1 MRGNEGAEM
10 KKAVWIA
17 LMVALMLGP
26 AALGLS
32 QPYRDNLVLPANEI
46 YQKMLGYALDKEFEK
61 VERSLQLTKP
71 VTQAMNSKFKV
82 NIEAEIKNGLDK
94 KDQEQVIRGI
104 QRLIWLDMKD
114 MMSLGTDVAQES
126 QDKAAAKFKSAFLDY
141 LLLSPYIQ
149 TKSFSSDQKIKN
161 NFRKTVVTANSAED
175 FRRPS
180 EEIEQDLMTAFP
192 ELKR

>member
-1 MRGNEGAEM
+1 M

-161 NFRKTVVTANSAED
+161 NFRKTVVTASSAED
-175 FRRPS
+175 FRRTAA
-180 EEIEQDLMTAFP
+180 EIEQDLMTAFP